1 MDSAFDWRSLLPEN
15 LHFDARNN
23 ISEGLCKPEIKI
35 FFTLG
40 LSNNRHENKSLKKIF
55 FIYQHTVFSIHPYTH
70 KQLK

>member
-1 MDSAFDWRSLLPEN
+1 MDSAFDWQSLLSEN

-35 FFTLG
+35 FFTLS
-40 LSNNRHENKSLKKIF
+40 LSNTRHENKSLKKKSF
-55 FIYQHTVFSIHPYTH
+55 LFISSLFRPYTY